1 MENLDKKLDKDALAI
16 SRQYSGKV
24 AFTTIILS
32 LLVILIYPTVLFLFA
47 NKVLTPLI
55 TILFLMGL
63 TFASYIPM
71 HEAVHGNIG
80 GNNSKLKW
88 LDKLIGYMM
97 APIIAIPFTSHQKE
111 HFTHHKNTNKDD
123 DPDVHIKNLFRST
136 KDFYKSTIQVI
147 KTQNTFVMNNYTKAE
162 ILLSIGWRISFIVY
176 AGLITMPVILLGWF
190 SGAFLTIYLLS
201 YLPHKPYKNSER
213 WKDTNIQLFPVQWFE
228 NFIFKQ
234 NLHAIHHLFPRV
246 PFYNYRKVFEKIEP
260 SMRIKKTPIVRIF
273 DHKPIKNIMR

>member
-1 MENLDKKLDKDALAI
+1 MEKLDKDALAI
-16 SRQYSGKV
+16 SKQYSGKV

-55 TILFLMGL
+55 TIFFLMGL

-162 ILLSIGWRISFIVY
+162 ILLSIGWRISFIIY
-176 AGLITMPVILLGWF
+176 AGLISMPVILLGWF

>member
-55 TILFLMGL
+55 TIFFLMGL

-162 ILLSIGWRISFIVY
+162 ILLSIGWRISFIAY
-176 AGLITMPVILLGWF
+176 AGLISVPVILLGWF

>member
-55 TILFLMGL
+55 TIFFLMGL

-162 ILLSIGWRISFIVY
+162 ILLSISWRISFIVY
-176 AGLITMPVILLGWF
+176 AGLISMPVILLGWF

-246 PFYNYRKVFEKIEP
+246 PFYNYRKVFEKTEP

>member
-1 MENLDKKLDKDALAI
+1 MKKLDKDALAI
-16 SRQYSGKV
+16 SKQYSGKV

-123 DPDVHIKNLFRST
+123 DPDVHIKNLFRSI

-162 ILLSIGWRISFIVY
+162 ILLSIGWRISFMIY
-176 AGLITMPVILLGWF
+176 AGLISVPVILLGWF

>member
-16 SRQYSGKV
+16 SKQYSGKV
-24 AFTTIILS
+24 AISTIILS
-32 LLVILIYPTVLFLFA
+32 LLVILVYPTVLFLFA

-55 TILFLMGL
+55 TIFFLMGL

-162 ILLSIGWRISFIVY
+162 ILLSIGWRISFIIY
-176 AGLITMPVILLGWF
+176 AGLISMPVILLGWF

>member
-1 MENLDKKLDKDALAI
+1 MEKLDKDALAI
-16 SRQYSGKV
+16 SKQYSGKV

-162 ILLSIGWRISFIVY
+162 ILLSIGWRISFIIY
-176 AGLITMPVILLGWF
+176 AGLISVPVILLGWF

-201 YLPHKPYKNSER
+201 YLPHKPYKNSDR

-246 PFYNYRKVFEKIEP
+246 PFYNYRKVFKKIEP

>member
-1 MENLDKKLDKDALAI
+1 MENFHKKLDKNALAI
-16 SRQYSGKV
+16 SKQYSGKI
-24 AFTTIILS
+24 AITTIILA
-32 LLVILIYPTVLFLFA
+32 LLVVLIYPTVLFLFA
-47 NKVLTPLI
+47 NKFLPPLM
-55 TILFLMGL
+55 TIFFLMGL

-88 LDKLIGYMM
+88 LDKLIGYTM

-111 HFTHHKNTNKDD
+111 HFTHHKTTNKDD
-123 DPDVHIKNLFRST
+123 DPDVHIKNLFRSP

-246 PFYNYRKVFEKIEP
+246 HFYNYRKVFEKIEP

>member
-1 MENLDKKLDKDALAI
+1 MEKLDKDALAI
-16 SRQYSGKV
+16 SKQYSGKV

-162 ILLSIGWRISFIVY
+162 ILLSIGWRISFIIY
-176 AGLITMPVILLGWF
+176 AGLISVPVILLGWF

>member
-1 MENLDKKLDKDALAI
+1 MKNLDKKLDKDALAI
-16 SRQYSGKV
+16 SKQYSGKV

-162 ILLSIGWRISFIVY
+162 ILLSIGWRISFMIY
-176 AGLITMPVILLGWF
+176 AGLISVPVILLGWF

>member
-1 MENLDKKLDKDALAI
+1 MEKLDKDALAI
-16 SRQYSGKV
+16 SKQYSGKV
-24 AFTTIILS
+24 AITTIILS
-32 LLVILIYPTVLFLFA
+32 LLVILVYPTVLFLFA

-55 TILFLMGL
+55 TIFFLMGL

-162 ILLSIGWRISFIVY
+162 ILLSIGWRISFIIY
-176 AGLITMPVILLGWF
+176 AGLISVPVILLGWF

>member
-1 MENLDKKLDKDALAI
+1 MKKLDKDALAI
-16 SRQYSGKV
+16 SKQYSGKV

-162 ILLSIGWRISFIVY
+162 ILLSIGWRISFMIY
-176 AGLITMPVILLGWF
+176 AGLISVPVILLGWF